1 MAVSGFLF
9 ISWRIFQIILLIPV
23 VGMLSWFVHG
33 YVQSNQLTP
42 NFILVLFIVS
52 VLALAW
58 TLATLFN
65 YLRARHDAFFVA
77 LIDLGFVGALIGG
90 IVTLRGI
97 ANQDCSN
104 FSAGSLYVNLGP
116 FGYYGRQSNSPWAV
130 NINKTCAMLKAS
142 WALAIIL
149 TLTFFVTFVSL
160 TSGIARY
167 ENLADNSSHSSSL
180 SSFTATTA
188 TMTASWLSANTTPHV
203 TATAVLP
210 AAVVVAAAPA
220 TRRVNTAL
228 VARTEASRGGAHT
241 TFERNM
247 KSNATENDKNTTT
260 SRMDTLSFGYAAGVR
275 KFGHGARLCI
285 SHLKLLMNDRTTFTY
300 LSPLGRGASPGV
312 HGNMERNVFR
322 TIIPTHE
329 DTLHGTRLVSQTFV
343 NIV

>member
-160 TSGIARY
+160 PWGIARD
-167 ENLADNSSHSSSL
+167 EIPANNPSHSSSL

-188 TMTASWLSANTTPHV
+188 TMTASWSNANTTPRV

-210 AAVVVAAAPA
+210 AAVAVAAAPA
-220 TRRVNTAL
+220 TPRVNTAL
-228 VARTEASRGGAHT
+228 VARTEVSRGDART
-241 TFERNM
+241 TFERRHM
-247 KSNATENDKNTTT
+247 KNNATENDQKEQTLQRREWTPFSLDMRQACGNLDKALGCAYHFSNFSLTTERH
-260 SRMDTLSFGYAAGVR
+260 SR
-275 KFGHGARLCI
+275 I
-285 SHLKLLMNDRTTFTY
+285 SHHWDK
-300 LSPLGRGASPGV
+300 GK
-312 HGNMERNVFR
+312 
-322 TIIPTHE
+322 
-329 DTLHGTRLVSQTFV
+329 
-343 NIV
+343 